1 MFHRHAF
8 HRVVFAVPILVAGL
22 SVAAFAQSPN
32 TSSIAVVVFDQQD
45 KTIAGAAV
53 SVVDIGLAPGRARHG
68 GTRKGPEPRLTARLA
83 PAC

>member
-32 TSSIAVVVFDQQD
+32 TSSIAVVVFDQQEMHAAPFRAVVCGMRSVCRET
-45 KTIAGAAV
+45 TIKHGC
-53 SVVDIGLAPGRARHG
+53 PGRAVFSFCVR
-68 GTRKGPEPRLTARLA
+68 T
-83 PAC
+83 